1 MISLSQI
8 SAIASA
14 FVLFQSTALA
24 APDFAAKVQKSMELL
39 KAKTAKLGT
48 PRLEGEETVGD
59 KKVPALFFGSTKI
72 NGNFAV
78 VDELKNEMGGTATL
92 FVKAKDEFVRVS
104 TNVQKDDGT
113 RAIGTILDPKG
124 KAIVAIRKNES
135 FFGEVDIL
143 GKPYTTGYSPIK
155 DKDGNTIGVYYVGY
169 LKLK

>member
-1 MISLSQI
+1 MVSFSRIC
-8 SAIASA
+8 AVASS
-14 FVLFQSTALA
+14 FVLVQSTAFA

-48 PRLEGEETVGD
+48 PKLDGEESLGD
-59 KKVPALFFGSTKI
+59 KKVPVLVFGTTKI

-78 VDELKNEMGGTATL
+78 VDELKNEVGGTATL

-113 RAIGTILDPKG
+113 RAVGTILDPKG
-124 KAIVAIRKNES
+124 KAIAAIRKNES